1 MTGSLQKARNY
12 LSNGQNGF
20 VNGLMAGF
28 MEGVVEVMVAEWLE
42 MVAEWL
48 EIVIVGTLL
57 VL

>member
-28 MEGVVEVMVAEWLE
+28 MEGVVEVMVEVMVAEWLE
-42 MVAEWL
+42 MV
-48 EIVIVGTLL
+48 IVGTLF